1 VEARRTDPLSDV
13 AVDAATLALA
23 EITPDLE
30 PGAES
35 ILEHY
40 RSGAGD
46 WEALVRALAELPY
59 LLGSTDDDH
68 RAAEFDRSERLFGAG
83 LTEIV
88 RGAFTLDHHV
98 RGAQASLMERS
109 LTPGRPV
116 GAGADPDPGGE
127 S

>member
-1 VEARRTDPLSDV
+1 MIDSLSDA
-13 AVDAATLALA
+13 AVDAAALALA
-23 EITPDLE
+23 AICPDLE

-35 ILEHY
+35 ILEQY
-40 RSGAGD
+40 RKGAGD
-46 WEALVRALAELPY
+46 WEALVRALAELPF
-59 LLGSTDDDH
+59 LLASEADDD
-68 RAAEFDRSERLFGAG
+68 RAAEYDRSERLFGAG